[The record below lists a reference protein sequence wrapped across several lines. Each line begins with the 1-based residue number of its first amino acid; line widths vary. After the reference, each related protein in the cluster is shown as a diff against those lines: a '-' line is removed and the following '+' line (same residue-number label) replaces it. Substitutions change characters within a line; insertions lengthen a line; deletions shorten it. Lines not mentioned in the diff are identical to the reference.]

1 MLYFSRWKTTL
12 IWLAVLA
19 GVVFASPNLLNQ
31 QQADNL
37 PDWAPSKKLTLG
49 LDLQGGSYM
58 LLQVD
63 RQDIIKDR
71 LTTTVDDVRRVLR
84 EAGIG
89 YTGLSG
95 TGQMVQVRIRDDA
108 RIDEAK
114 EALAELTL
122 PVNSGL
128 FGGGTVAEASIEE
141 TQPGQLRILLTDEGI
156 TYRVSS
162 AVASRLRWCASG
174 STNWAPPNRL
184 SSVRALTGF
193 WCRFRVFQIRS
204 V

>member
-19 GVVFASPNLLNQ
+19 SVVFAFPNLLSQ
-31 QQADNL
+31 QQADSL
-37 PDWAPSKKLTLG
+37 PDWAPSKKITLG

-58 LLQVD
+58 LLQVE

-71 LTTTVDDVRRVLR
+71 LTTTVDDVRRLLR

-108 RIDEAK
+108 RVEEAK
-114 EALAELTL
+114 TILSELTE
-122 PVNSGL
+122 PVSSGL
-128 FGGGTVAEASIEE
+128 FGGGTVSEATIEE
-141 TQPGQLRILLTDEGI
+141 MQPGQLRILLTDDGI

-162 AVASRLRWCASG
+162 AVAQSIEVVRKRIDELGTTEPVIQRQGCGPDSRAG
-174 STNWAPPNRL
+174 AG
-184 SSVRALTGF
+184 A
-193 WCRFRVFQIRS
+193 
-204 V
+204 